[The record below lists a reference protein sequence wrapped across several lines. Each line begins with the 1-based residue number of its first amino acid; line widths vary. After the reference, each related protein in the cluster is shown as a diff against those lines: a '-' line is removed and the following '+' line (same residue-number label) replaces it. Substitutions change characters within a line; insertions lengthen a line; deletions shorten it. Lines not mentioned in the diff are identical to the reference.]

1 MRTTVDLPAALRRR
15 VEELAQARGRSLSVT
30 LADLVARG
38 MSQVDEEVELQ
49 IDPRSGFPVLSVGRR
64 VTSEDVAEALDDE

>member
-1 MRTTVDLPAALRRR
+1 MRTTVELPAALRRR
-15 VEELAQARGRSLSVT
+15 VEQLAQARGRSLSVT

-49 IDPRSGFPVLSVGRR
+49 VDPGSGFPVLSVGRR